1 MEPTKGACLPF
12 LVSKQNHNGRQR
24 CPQAIN
30 HLSKEEKMRK
40 KLWINMLLLL
50 IIPGFLFTVS
60 CAKKTVTADTDVT
73 QPIEDKDLKA
83 KEAAEKARQEALAKQ
98 RALEEE
104 RLKEEAARIE
114 AARNEFLME
123 DIYFDFDSFT
133 ILPEAQS
140 ILSSKAEWLQSN
152 PDISVTIEGHC
163 DERGTIEYNLA
174 LGDRRAQ
181 SAKDFLINL
190 GISESRLNTISY
202 GEERPLDP
210 ASSEDAWAKNR
221 RAHFVID

>member
-1 MEPTKGACLPF
+1 
-12 LVSKQNHNGRQR
+12 
-24 CPQAIN
+24 
-30 HLSKEEKMRK
+30 MRK
-40 KLWINMLLLL
+40 KLWINVIMLL

-60 CAKKTVTADTDVT
+60 CTKKTVTSDTDVT
-73 QPIEDKDLKA
+73 QPVADKDLKA
-83 KEAAEKARQEALAKQ
+83 KEAAEKARQEELARQ

-114 AARNEFLME
+114 AARNQFVME
-123 DIYFDFDSFT
+123 DIFFDFDSFA
-133 ILPEAQS
+133 ILPEAQD

-190 GISESRLNTISY
+190 GIAESRLNTISY
-202 GEERPLDP
+202 GEERPLVPD
-210 ASSEDAWAKNR
+210 SNEDAWAKNR
-221 RAHFVID
+221 RAHFVIN

>member
-1 MEPTKGACLPF
+1 
-12 LVSKQNHNGRQR
+12 
-24 CPQAIN
+24 
-30 HLSKEEKMRK
+30 MRK
-40 KLWINMLLLL
+40 KLWINVIMLL

-60 CAKKTVTADTDVT
+60 CTKKTVTSDTDVT
-73 QPIEDKDLKA
+73 QPVADKDLKA
-83 KEAAEKARQEALAKQ
+83 KEAAEKARQEELARQ

-104 RLKEEAARIE
+104 RLKEEAAKIE
-114 AARNEFLME
+114 AARNQFVME
-123 DIYFDFDSFT
+123 DIFFDFDSFA
-133 ILPEAQS
+133 ILPEAQD

-190 GISESRLNTISY
+190 GIAESRLNTISY
-202 GEERPLDP
+202 GEERPVVPD
-210 ASSEDAWAKNR
+210 SNEDAWAKNR
-221 RAHFVID
+221 RAHFVTN

>member
-1 MEPTKGACLPF
+1 
-12 LVSKQNHNGRQR
+12 
-24 CPQAIN
+24 
-30 HLSKEEKMRK
+30 MRK
-40 KLWINMLLLL
+40 KLWINVIMLL

-60 CAKKTVTADTDVT
+60 CTKKTVTSDTDVT
-73 QPIEDKDLKA
+73 QPVADKDLKA
-83 KEAAEKARQEALAKQ
+83 KEAAEKARQEELARQ

-104 RLKEEAARIE
+104 RLKEEAAKIE
-114 AARNEFLME
+114 AARNQFVME
-123 DIYFDFDSFT
+123 DIFFDFDSFA
-133 ILPEAQS
+133 ILPEAQD

-190 GISESRLNTISY
+190 GIAESRLNTISY
-202 GEERPLDP
+202 GEERPVVPD
-210 ASSEDAWAKNR
+210 SNEDAWAKNR
-221 RAHFVID
+221 RAHFVIN

>member
-1 MEPTKGACLPF
+1 
-12 LVSKQNHNGRQR
+12 
-24 CPQAIN
+24 
-30 HLSKEEKMRK
+30 MRK

-190 GISESRLNTISY
+190 GIAESRLNPISY